1 MSVPHL
7 GKDDKQHSV
16 ITIAGADQSPKS
28 SSPTSPALSDT
39 SDDPEKYIGTP
50 SDPSVPFT
58 SSSAADADLAN
69 RFYEPP
75 DSYESKHRWDPLAT
89 WTEAEEK
96 KLYRKIDIRVCLVA
110 CICFSALNLDRYNIG
125 NAVSDNML
133 DDLHMTRGDYNIGQT
148 IFYASFLF
156 AELPSQL
163 ISKKL
168 GSDVWIPIQMMSWS
182 LVSILQCLMVNKT
195 GFFVTRCLLGLIEGG
210 FIADTILYLSY
221 YYTSN
226 QLTVRLGIFWVSLTV
241 TNIVG
246 AFLAAGLLSLRH
258 VTNWEGWKW
267 LFAIEGA
274 ITFLIGAWAFWYMPA
289 GPTQTKRRFHK
300 GWFTERE
307 EIIIVNKVL
316 RDDPT
321 KSSMHNRE
329 GLSLRDL
336 WDSFCDYDL
345 WPLYILGLTMFIAP
359 GTISTYFTLSLRDLG
374 FSTFHTNLLTIPSQL
389 LTIINILIITWL
401 QNRNQQRLLTASLK
415 GWWLLVLFIALVCV
429 PESINKWAKWALLSL
444 IVGYPYAHPIIVS
457 MTSMNS
463 GSVRTRTVA
472 SSVYNMFVQA
482 ATLIASNIYQP
493 DDAPY
498 YHKGNRVLLGL
509 VVASLVLF
517 AFAKFWY
524 VTRNK
529 SRAKKWDAMSQEE
542 KEHYLATTTDK
553 GNKRLDFRF
562 KH

>member
-1 MSVPHL
+1 MSVPQL
-7 GKDDKQHSV
+7 GKDDKQVSFT
-16 ITIAGADQSPKS
+16 TINAAEHSPKTS
-28 SSPTSPALSDT
+28 ATSPALSV
-39 SDDPEKYIGTP
+39 SSDPEKFIGTP
-50 SDPSVPFT
+50 SDPATPYT
-58 SSSAADADLAN
+58 SSSAADADLVN

-96 KLYRKIDIRVCLVA
+96 KLYRKVDIRVCVVA
-110 CICFSALNLDRYNIG
+110 CICFSALNLDRSNIN

-133 DDLHMTRGDYNIGQT
+133 KDLHMTRGDYNIGQT

-168 GSDVWIPIQMMSWS
+168 GSDVWIPIQIMSWS
-182 LVSILQCLMVNKT
+182 IVAICQSLMHNKT
-195 GFFVTRCLLGLIEGG
+195 GFFITRCLLGLIEGG
-210 FIADTILYLSY
+210 FIADTILYMSY
-221 YYTSN
+221 YYTAN
-226 QLTVRLGIFWVSLTV
+226 QLTVRLGIFWISLTV

-246 AFLAAGLLSLRH
+246 AFLAAGLLQLRH
-258 VTNWEGWKW
+258 ITHWAGWKW

-274 ITFLIGAWAFWYMPA
+274 ITFLIGAWAFWYLPA
-289 GPTQTKRRFHK
+289 GPTQTKRRFHR

-321 KSSMHNRE
+321 KADMHNRQ
-329 GLSLRDL
+329 GLSFRDL
-336 WDSFCDYDL
+336 WDSLMDYDL
-345 WPLYILGLTMFIAP
+345 WPLYFLGLTMFIAP
-359 GTISTYFTLSLRDLG
+359 QTVNTYFTLSLRDLG
-374 FSTFHTNLLTIPSQL
+374 FSTFHTNLLTIPSQC
-389 LTIINILIITWL
+389 LTIINICIVLWVQRKT
-401 QNRNQQRLLTASLK
+401 NQRLITGSAQC
-415 GWWLLVLFIALVCV
+415 WWLLILFIALVTI
-429 PESINKWAKWALLSL
+429 PDNTNKWAKWVLLSL
-444 IVGYPYAHPIIVS
+444 VVGFPYAHPIIVS

-472 SSVYNMFVQA
+472 SSLYNMFVQA

-498 YHKGNRVLLGL
+498 YHKGNKVLLGL
-509 VVASLVLF
+509 IVVALVMF
-517 AFAKFWY
+517 YVAKAWY
-524 VTRNK
+524 VFRNK
-529 SRAKKWDAMSQEE
+529 SRAKKWDAMSYEE